1 MSFAIPFFCAVL
13 IACAICVKNDNK
25 KTTTENENND
35 GDGEGSNS
43 VGIMPKA
50 FRVLTSILA
59 VQSCVGLVNASS
71 KLPAKSEAT
80 HFLRNG
86 PPTEQF
92 AREYTPPAAEVGNH
106 PLNTKTSPVQNDMPT
121 SPSSVDNAV
130 EDEFLE
136 KDYAD
141 PKTSPPIHNKVH
153 Q

>member
-1 MSFAIPFFCAVL
+1 MSFTISLFFAVL

-43 VGIMPKA
+43 VGIMPKT

-71 KLPAKSEAT
+71 KLPAKSELSAT

-86 PPTEQF
+86 PPTVQF
-92 AREYTPPAAEVGNH
+92 AREYTPPAAEVGNQ
-106 PLNTKTSPVQNDMPT
+106 PLNTKKSPVQNDMQ
-121 SPSSVDNAV
+121 S
-130 EDEFLE
+130 
-136 KDYAD
+136 
-141 PKTSPPIHNKVH
+141 
-153 Q
+153 